1 MRERGNIN
9 GGDGVRVLSDVL
21 SDPVVGATHPS
32 FYRLKGGESDIRG
45 CRDERDG
52 EYTKKKR
59 KRKRMKKGRVAHPAP
74 RGSECPSSPC
84 AWCCSES
91 SPVLSYRR

>member
-32 FYRLKGGESDIRG
+32 FYRLKGGGGQIYGVVEMREMVNIQRKK
-45 CRDERDG
+45 ER
-52 EYTKKKR
+52 E
-59 KRKRMKKGRVAHPAP
+59 KG
-74 RGSECPSSPC
+74 
-84 AWCCSES
+84 
-91 SPVLSYRR
+91 